1 MKKQDIKNILFIESG
16 KSGYGGSFHSLY
28 ITIKNLK
35 QNKYKFVVVF
45 FNKSVFYKRLTKI
58 GTECHYIN
66 DVVITDG
73 KIWQKYILGKLNGFM
88 LRYLPF
94 LSVWFEYRTH
104 HNAISKI
111 TTLARENNIDL
122 VHLNNQVV
130 LNFMGVFVAK
140 SLRIPCVSHLRTFNS
155 YGLNNSKI
163 SYTKKIM
170 INYIAISEQIKKHWV
185 EKGLDSK
192 KIDVIYNAYQS
203 SDDDALLDNDIPSM
217 SEYDGYK
224 IIFVGRLIEC
234 KGIPFLLKSFEQIIN
249 NNINAKLFLV
259 GDGEEE
265 NKLKEYISERNI
277 KQHVVFF
284 DYKTNPQAFIRKA
297 DLLVLPS
304 SEEGFGRVLLEAM
317 DVGTPVI
324 GTRIGG
330 IPEIIEH
337 GTNGLLVNYRDVDN
351 LKSSIISLLKNN
363 SLREKIIQGGCETIN
378 SKFCVETYQEKL
390 ENVYDTLLGVTN

>member
-1 MKKQDIKNILFIESG
+1 MKMILFVECG
-16 KSGYGGSFHSLY
+16 RSGYGGSFHSHY
-28 ITIKNLK
+28 ITIKTLGQK
-35 QNKYKFVVVF
+35 KYKFVTVF
-45 FNKSVFYKRLTKI
+45 FNKSVFYDRLTKI
-58 GTECHYIN
+58 GTECHYID
-66 DVVITDG
+66 DVIFSG
-73 KIWQKYILGKLNGFM
+73 GRRWQKYILGKLNGLL
-88 LRYLPF
+88 LRYLPI
-94 LSVWFEYRTH
+94 LSVWFEYIIHRNT
-104 HNAISKI
+104 ISKI
-111 TTLARENNIDL
+111 IIIARRKNIDL
-122 VHLNNQVV
+122 IHLNNQMA

-170 INYIAISEQIKKHWV
+170 INYIAISEQIKQHWV
-185 EKGLDSK
+185 EKGLDSR
-192 KIDVIYNAYQS
+192 KIDVIYNVYQS
-203 SDDDALLDNDIPSM
+203 SDDDALPDNDIPSM

-224 IIFVGRLIEC
+224 IIFVGRLIAC
-234 KGIPFLLKSFEQIIN
+234 KGILFLIESFKQVIDNDIR
-249 NNINAKLFLV
+249 ARLFLV

-265 NKLKEYISERNI
+265 DRLREYTSKLNI

-284 DYKTNPQAFIRKA
+284 DYRSNPQTFIRKA

-337 GTNGLLVNYRDVDN
+337 RVNGLLVNYGDVDN
-351 LKSSIISLLKNN
+351 LKRSILEILKNK
-363 SLREKIIQGGCETIN
+363 SFREEIIQGGYETIN
-378 SKFCVETYQEKL
+378 SKFRVETYQEKL
-390 ENVYDTLLGVTN
+390 ENIYDTLLGVTN